1 MLSSLR
7 RSSTVAMLA
16 ALAFAGGSVP
26 VLATQPAMTSSAPRS
41 LSPRRLPAATS
52 RRGVGLYGRKGA
64 GISTAQLQR
73 ASRKKRGVARN
84 RVNHR

>member
-7 RSSTVAMLA
+7 RS
-16 ALAFAGGSVP
+16 AL
-26 VLATQPAMTSSAPRS
+26 LATLAILGAGSMPAVMANQPALISAAPRPIKTGKRS
-41 LSPRRLPAATS
+41 LFGGAIQSAS
-52 RRGVGLYGRKGA
+52 RYGRKGA
-64 GISTAQLQR
+64 GISMAQQQR